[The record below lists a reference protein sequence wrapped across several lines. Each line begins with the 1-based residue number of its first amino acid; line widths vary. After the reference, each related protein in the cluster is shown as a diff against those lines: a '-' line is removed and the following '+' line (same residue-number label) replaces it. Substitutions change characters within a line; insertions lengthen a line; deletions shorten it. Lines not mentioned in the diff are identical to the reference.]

1 MLIPINLDESGVGRK
16 PLMKTK
22 KALLPANNSRVL
34 RLIWMNPGISRA
46 ELARDLRLDKSTVTD
61 IVGKLKEHRI
71 IEENEKNITLP
82 QGGRPPIGLEINP
95 DYAVVAGIEI
105 QNHLYTLVISSL
117 AGGILHSETVSMSVS
132 RENLLETVV
141 SVLETAGQKAAE
153 LNAPLI
159 GAGVGVTGMV
169 NPENGNI
176 YYSIPL
182 DIYTTYNLYDELNR
196 RVDVPVLI
204 ENDANCCA
212 WGEIAFHK
220 SLELKDFLFVLAEL
234 GIRERRSGR
243 KSGIG
248 VGFGFVFNGEVY
260 HGRDY
265 SAGEFKSLNWRSGNT
280 SQFSLTDEESTQIDS
295 DRKLRRKLIR
305 EISRHVAFLANTLN
319 LQQVFIGG
327 DLERYQDEIVPLFKQ
342 ELVRTWSYQELLD
355 PKCKIAFSTYEHNAV
370 AYGAAGMLLEH
381 LFSLPEMETAKR
393 RGDFRLSV
401 FDYIAELSGSS
412 EWGHHFVT

>member
-1 MLIPINLDESGVGRK
+1 MR
-16 PLMKTK
+16 TK
-22 KALLPANNSRVL
+22 NTLLSSNISRVL
-34 RLIWMNPGISRA
+34 RLIWMNPGVSRA
-46 ELARDLRLDKSTVTD
+46 ELARDLGLDKSTVTD
-61 IVGKLKEHRI
+61 IVGKLKERRI
-71 IEENEKNITLP
+71 IEEDEKNISLP

-95 DYAVVAGIEI
+95 DYAVVAGLEV
-105 QNHLYTLVISSL
+105 QNHLYTLVLSSL
-117 AGGILHSETVSMSVS
+117 AGGILHAETVSCSIS

-141 SVLETAGQKAAE
+141 EVLEKARRKAGE
-153 LNAPLI
+153 LQFPLI

-169 NPENGNI
+169 NPENGDI

-182 DIYTTYNLYDELNR
+182 DIYSTYNLYEELNR
-196 RVDVPVLI
+196 RIDFPVLI

-212 WGEIAFHK
+212 WGEIALHK
-220 SLELKDFLFVLAEL
+220 SLNLKDFLFALAEL
-234 GIRERRSGR
+234 GTRRRRSGQ

-280 SQFSLTDEESTQIDS
+280 SQFSLTDEESIHIDS
-295 DRKLRRKLIR
+295 DRKLRRKFIR
-305 EISRHVAFLANTLN
+305 EFSRHVAFLANTLN

-355 PKCKIAFSTYEHNAV
+355 PKCKIAFSTHERNAV

-381 LFSLPEMETAKR
+381 IFSLPEMESGKR
-393 RGDFRLSV
+393 RGDFRNSV
-401 FDYIAELSGSS
+401 FEYINELS
-412 EWGHHFVT
+412 EDPHWEDHFAF